1 MQSLQV
7 SGGSS
12 LGSGGKR
19 PREIDPLALAA
30 MDVGLPSP
38 KRHAHLR
45 QILDVSPVWTA
56 DTPHIVLHTRL

>member
-1 MQSLQV
+1 M

-12 LGSGGKR
+12 LGSQGKR
-19 PREIDPLALAA
+19 PRDIDPSALAA

-45 QILDVSPVWTA
+45 QILDVGALCQWT
-56 DTPHIVLHTRL
+56 VLHMTLKCSHVTAV